1 MLAIVGGDAVHRV
14 EGLPG
19 ESGPVGL
26 TLGLGRLRAL
36 GVTGLRVALPAPG
49 HPLGLSGPPEFNK
62 RALEAEEAVVCHGG
76 ALGLVP
82 EVSSVGPAGD
92 EHVEVVW
99 HCLEVREAPPADVPS
114 LGEAERELAEG
125 LREATEVL
133 SRLDVAAS
141 GPVAEAAIDA
151 YRARAERGR
160 EVLAPGYPPRA
171 VRVLELAQRIG
182 LLISVAF
189 ENGHGGAV
197 SASEMASRTAALRP
211 VERTA
216 RRAGPLAACCP
227 AAAAGRG
234 GGIAHRRL
242 PGAARAH
249 PCRPG
254 GTIARSWDG
263 LMVGAAERGRAQ
275 WLAVMLPKVGL
286 SAAMRLALRP
296 VTVTGTSTG
305 TWTSRPEATPGEPTA
320 ALSAT
325 ESAKAAP
332 DEAPA
337 ARPAAVTVRAAFLAK
352 FMSCVPPASYVSG
365 PAAGRA
371 LINARW
377 LRGGTRRRRE
387 RPLRRIEAMERL
399 QDET

>member
-1 MLAIVGGDAVHRV
+1 MLAIVGDDAVHRV

-160 EVLAPGYPPRA
+160 EMLAPGYPPRA

-216 RRAGPLAACCP
+216 RRARVAAYN
-227 AAAAGRG
+227 AFVEER
-234 GGIAHRRL
+234 
-242 PGAARAH
+242 
-249 PCRPG
+249 
-254 GTIARSWDG
+254 
-263 LMVGAAERGRAQ
+263 ERGR
-275 WLAVMLPKVGL
+275 
-286 SAAMRLALRP
+286 
-296 VTVTGTSTG
+296 
-305 TWTSRPEATPGEPTA
+305 
-320 ALSAT
+320 
-325 ESAKAAP
+325 
-332 DEAPA
+332 
-337 ARPAAVTVRAAFLAK
+337 
-352 FMSCVPPASYVSG
+352 
-365 PAAGRA
+365 
-371 LINARW
+371 
-377 LRGGTRRRRE
+377 
-387 RPLRRIEAMERL
+387 
-399 QDET
+399 